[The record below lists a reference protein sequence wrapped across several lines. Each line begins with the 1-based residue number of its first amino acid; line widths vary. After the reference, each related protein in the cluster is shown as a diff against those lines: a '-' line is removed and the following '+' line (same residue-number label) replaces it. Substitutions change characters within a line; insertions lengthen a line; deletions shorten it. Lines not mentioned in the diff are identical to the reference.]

1 MNDGG
6 NSPAASIGATM
17 NWQEQSY
24 TRLEAAFAAGPA
36 VAILPLGAVEAHG
49 PHLPVGT
56 DIWIAEAMAEA
67 GTRLL
72 GEEGISAVVLPAL
85 AYAPAPFAN
94 AHPGTL
100 SIRPETLTALVVD
113 VGLALAERGVEVLAL
128 ANAHFDPAQI
138 SALRAAVEQLRRTTS
153 LRVAFPDLTRRRL
166 AERLGEEFRSG
177 ACHAGRYESS
187 ILLACRPE
195 LVDEAS
201 RRRLPARAV
210 SLVEA
215 AARGEKT
222 FVEAGLES
230 AYCGDPAAASAEE
243 GRATIA
249 ELGSV
254 LAEAVRA
261 ELG

>member
-1 MNDGG
+1 
-6 NSPAASIGATM
+6 M
-17 NWQEQSY
+17 NWQEQSF
-24 TRLEAAFAAGPA
+24 TRLEAAFD
-36 VAILPLGAVEAHG
+36 
-49 PHLPVGT
+49 LPVGT
-56 DIWIAEAMAEA
+56 DVWIAEAMARA
-67 GTRLL
+67 GAEKL
-72 GEEGISAVVLPAL
+72 GKEGLSAVVLPSL

-113 VGLALAERGVEVLAL
+113 LASAVAARGIAVLAL
-128 ANAHFDPAQI
+128 ANAHFDPAQVA
-138 SALRAAVEQLRRTTS
+138 ALRKAVEELRNSGR

-187 ILLACRPE
+187 ILLATRPD
-195 LVDEAS
+195 LVDDAA
-201 RRRLPARAV
+201 RLRLPSLPV

-215 AARGEKT
+215 AGRGERT
-222 FVEAGLES
+222 FVEAGLEM

-243 GRATIA
+243 GRVLVA
-249 ELGSV
+249 ELGAI
-254 LAEAVRA
+254 LAEAVQA

>member
-1 MNDGG
+1 
-6 NSPAASIGATM
+6 M
-17 NWQEQSY
+17 NWQEQSF
-24 TRLEAAFAAGPA
+24 TRLEAAFDAGPVVA
-36 VAILPLGAVEAHG
+36 VLPLGAVEAHG

-56 DIWIAEAMAEA
+56 DVWIAEAMARA
-67 GTRLL
+67 GAEKL
-72 GEEGISAVVLPAL
+72 GKEGLSAVVLPSL

-113 VGLALAERGVEVLAL
+113 LASAVAARGIAVLAL
-128 ANAHFDPAQI
+128 ANAHFDPAQVA
-138 SALRAAVEQLRRTTS
+138 ALRKAVEELRNSGR

-187 ILLACRPE
+187 ILLATRPD
-195 LVDEAS
+195 LVDDAA
-201 RRRLPARAV
+201 RLRLPSLPV

-215 AARGEKT
+215 AGRGERT
-222 FVEAGLES
+222 FVEAGLEM

-243 GRATIA
+243 GRVLVA
-249 ELGSV
+249 ELGAI
-254 LAEAVRA
+254 LAEAVQA

>member
-1 MNDGG
+1 
-6 NSPAASIGATM
+6 M
-17 NWQEQSY
+17 NWQDLSFTALDGALAQ
-24 TRLEAAFAAGPA
+24 GPV

-56 DIWIAEAMAEA
+56 DTWIAEAMAREGA
-67 GTRLL
+67 ERLAKGGL
-72 GEEGISAVVLPAL
+72 SAVVLPSL

-94 AHPGTL
+94 AHAGTL
-100 SIRPETLTALVVD
+100 SIRPETLAALVGD
-113 VGLALAERGVEVLAL
+113 IGLAVAARGVAVLAL
-128 ANAHFDPAQI
+128 ANAHFDPAQVG
-138 SALRAAVEQLRRTTS
+138 ALRSAVERLRQSGR

-195 LVDEAS
+195 LVDNAA
-201 RRRLPARAV
+201 RLLLPPLPV

-215 AARGEKT
+215 AGRGEKT
-222 FVEAGLES
+222 FEEAGLTL

-243 GRATIA
+243 GRALIA
-249 ELGSV
+249 ELGAI
-254 LAEAVRA
+254 LAEEVRA
-261 ELG
+261 EIS

>member
-1 MNDGG
+1 
-6 NSPAASIGATM
+6 M
-17 NWQEQSY
+17 NWQEQSF
-24 TRLEAAFAAGPA
+24 TRLEAAFDAGPVVA
-36 VAILPLGAVEAHG
+36 VLPLGAVEAHG

-56 DIWIAEAMAEA
+56 DVWIAEAMARA
-67 GTRLL
+67 GAEKL
-72 GEEGISAVVLPAL
+72 GKEGLSAVVLPSL

-113 VGLALAERGVEVLAL
+113 LASAVAARGIAVLAL
-128 ANAHFDPAQI
+128 ANAHFDPAQVA
-138 SALRAAVEQLRRTTS
+138 ALRKAVEELRNSGR

-187 ILLACRPE
+187 ILLATRPD
-195 LVDEAS
+195 LVDDAA
-201 RRRLPARAV
+201 RLRLPSLPV

-215 AARGEKT
+215 AGRGERT
-222 FVEAGLES
+222 FVEAGLEM

-243 GRATIA
+243 GRVLVA
-249 ELGSV
+249 ELGAI
-254 LAEAVRA
+254 LAESVQA

>member
-1 MNDGG
+1 
-6 NSPAASIGATM
+6 M
-17 NWQEQSY
+17 NWQERSFTQ
-24 TRLEAAFAAGPA
+24 LAAALAARPT

-56 DIWIAEAMAEA
+56 DVWIAEAMARA
-67 GTRLL
+67 GAERL
-72 GEEGISAVVLPAL
+72 GKEGISALILPSL
-85 AYAPAPFAN
+85 VYAPAPFAHL
-94 AHPGTL
+94 HPGTL
-100 SIRPETLTALVVD
+100 SIRPETLQALVVD
-113 VGLALAERGVEVLAL
+113 IGTSAADRGIAILAL

-138 SALRAAVEQLRRTTS
+138 GALRSAVDELRTAGR
-153 LRVAFPDLTRRRL
+153 LRVAFPDPTRRRL

-195 LVDEAS
+195 LVDDAV
-201 RRRLPARAV
+201 RTRLPPRAV
-210 SLVEA
+210 SLVDA
-215 AARGEKT
+215 MARGERT
-222 FVEAGLES
+222 FFDAGLEL

-243 GRATIA
+243 GRAIVA
-249 ELGSV
+249 ELGAI

>member
-1 MNDGG
+1 MNGG
-6 NSPAASIGATM
+6 GTGPAASIGATM

-24 TRLEAAFAAGPA
+24 TRLEAAFAAGPL

-56 DIWIAEAMAEA
+56 DVWIAEAMAEA
-67 GTRLL
+67 GAQSL
-72 GEEGISAVVLPAL
+72 GEEGLSAVVLPSM

-113 VGLALAERGVEVLAL
+113 LGRALTERGIAVMAL
-128 ANAHFDPAQI
+128 ANAHFDPAQVA
-138 SALRAAVEQLRRTTS
+138 ALRAAVEQLRRS
-153 LRVAFPDLTRRRL
+153 SPLRVAFPDLTRRRL
-166 AERLGEEFRSG
+166 AQRLGEEFRSG

-187 ILLACRPE
+187 ILLACRPD
-195 LVDEAS
+195 LVDDAA
-201 RRRLPARAV
+201 RLRLPSLPV

-215 AARGEKT
+215 AARGETT
-222 FVEAGLES
+222 FVESGLEL
-230 AYCGDPAAASAEE
+230 AYCGDPAAASVEE
-243 GRATIA
+243 GRALVA
-249 ELGSV
+249 ELGAI

>member
-1 MNDGG
+1 
-6 NSPAASIGATM
+6 M
-17 NWQEQSY
+17 NWQEQSF
-24 TRLEAAFAAGPA
+24 TRLEAAFDAGPVVA
-36 VAILPLGAVEAHG
+36 VLPLGAVEAHG

-56 DIWIAEAMAEA
+56 DVWIAEAMARA
-67 GTRLL
+67 GAEKLAK
-72 GEEGISAVVLPAL
+72 EGLSAVVLPSL

-113 VGLALAERGVEVLAL
+113 LASAVAARGIAVLAL
-128 ANAHFDPAQI
+128 ANAHFDPAQVA
-138 SALRAAVEQLRRTTS
+138 ALRKAVEELRNSGR

-187 ILLACRPE
+187 ILLATRPD
-195 LVDEAS
+195 LVDDAA
-201 RRRLPARAV
+201 RLRLPSLPV

-215 AARGEKT
+215 AGRGERT
-222 FVEAGLES
+222 FVEAGLEM

-243 GRATIA
+243 GRVLVA
-249 ELGSV
+249 ELGAI
-254 LAEAVRA
+254 LAEAVQA